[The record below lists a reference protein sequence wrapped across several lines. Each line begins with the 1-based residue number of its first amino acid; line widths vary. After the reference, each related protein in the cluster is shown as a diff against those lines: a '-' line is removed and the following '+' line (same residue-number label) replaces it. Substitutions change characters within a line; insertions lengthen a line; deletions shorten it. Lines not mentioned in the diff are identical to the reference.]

1 MKVQKTEEIQENK
14 MGTMPIPKLL
24 VTMALPMVLSM
35 LVQALYNVVDSLFV
49 AKASEDGFKALSLA
63 FPIQMLMIAMGAGTG
78 VGINALLSRSLGEKK
93 FEEAN
98 KAANNGLFLAF
109 CSYLVFAVFGIFG
122 SRLFFAS
129 QTDNQAIIE
138 NGTWYIAICTIFS
151 FGAMF
156 QMTLE
161 KLLQATGKSF
171 YSMITQAVGAV
182 LNMILD
188 PILIFGMFGFPKLG
202 VAGAAIATVIGQIV
216 AMLLAVYFNVKK
228 NTEIKLQIKGFRP
241 DGKVIKNI
249 YAVGVPAI
257 VMQAIGSVMVFGM
270 NKIFLSFSAQD
281 IVMAEGAVFVFG
293 AYYKVQSFIFM
304 PIFGLNNGMIPIL
317 AYNYGARYK
326 KRIIHTIKLSITVA
340 VCIMMIGLLVFQTS
354 SGALLRIFDA
364 TEEVIQI
371 GIPAFRIISLSFI
384 FAGFCIIIL
393 SVFQAF
399 GSGFLSLL
407 VSAVRQLVVLLP
419 AAFILAKVFG
429 LDYIWYSFPVA
440 EIVSVTLSAICLK
453 YLYNKKIKPLEN

>member
-1 MKVQKTEEIQENK
+1 METQKTEQIQENK

-24 VTMALPMVLSM
+24 VSMALPMVLSM
-35 LVQALYNVVDSLFV
+35 LVQALYNVVDSIFV

-63 FPIQMLMIAMGAGTG
+63 FPVQMLMIAMGAGTG

-109 CSYLVFAVFGIFG
+109 CSFLAFAVFGIFG
-122 SRLFFAS
+122 SRLFFTS

-138 NGTWYIAICTIFS
+138 SGTWYVAICTIFS
-151 FGAMF
+151 FGIMF

-161 KLLQATGKSF
+161 KLLQSTGKSF
-171 YSMITQAVGAV
+171 YSMITQLVGAI

-188 PILIFGMFGFPKLG
+188 PLLIFGMFGLPKLG

-228 NTEIKLQIKGFRP
+228 NTEIKLKLKGFRP
-241 DGKVIKNI
+241 DGRIIKSI
-249 YAVGVPAI
+249 YTVGVPAI
-257 VMQAIGSVMVFGM
+257 AMQAIGSVMVFGM
-270 NKIFLSFSAQD
+270 NKIFLAFSAED

-293 AYYKVQSFIFM
+293 AYFKVQSFIFM
-304 PIFGLNNGMIPIL
+304 PVFGLNNGMIPIL
-317 AYNYGARYK
+317 AYNYGARHK
-326 KRIIHTIKLSITVA
+326 KRIMDTIKLSVITA
-340 VCIMMIGLLVFQTS
+340 ICIMMIGLLLFQTS
-354 SGALLRIFDA
+354 SGALLKIFDA
-364 TEEVIQI
+364 TEEVVKI
-371 GIPAFRIISLSFI
+371 GVPAFRIISLSFI
-384 FAGFCIIIL
+384 FAGFCIVIL

-419 AAFILAKVFG
+419 VAFLLSKLMG
-429 LDYIWYSFPVA
+429 LSYVWFAFPVA
-440 EIVSVTLSAICLK
+440 EIVSVTLSVICLK
-453 YLYNKKIKPLEN
+453 YLYNKKIKNL

>member
-1 MKVQKTEEIQENK
+1 METEQIQENK

-35 LVQALYNVVDSLFV
+35 LVQALYNVVDSIFV

-63 FPIQMLMIAMGAGTG
+63 FPVQMLMIAVGAGTG
-78 VGINALLSRSLGEKK
+78 VGINALLSRFLGEKK

-98 KAANNGLFLAF
+98 KTANNGVFLAF
-109 CSYLVFAVFGIFG
+109 CSFLLFAVFGIFG

-138 NGTWYIAICTIFS
+138 NGTWYVAICTIFS
-151 FGAMF
+151 FGIMF

-161 KLLQATGKSF
+161 KLLQSTGKSF
-171 YSMITQAVGAV
+171 YSMITQLVGAV

-188 PILIFGMFGFPKLG
+188 PLLIFGLFGLPKLG

-228 NTEIKLQIKGFRP
+228 NTEIKLKLKGFRP
-241 DGKVIKNI
+241 DGKIIKSI
-249 YAVGVPAI
+249 YTVGVPAI
-257 VMQAIGSVMVFGM
+257 AMQAIGSVMVFGM
-270 NKIFLSFSAQD
+270 NKIFLAFSSED
-281 IVMAEGAVFVFG
+281 IKMAEGAVFVFG
-293 AYYKVQSFIFM
+293 AYFKVQSFIFM
-304 PIFGLNNGMIPIL
+304 PVFGLNNGMIPIL
-317 AYNYGARYK
+317 AYNYGARHK
-326 KRIIHTIKLSITVA
+326 KRITDTIKLSVLTA
-340 VCIMMIGLLVFQTS
+340 VCIMMIGLLLFQTS
-354 SGALLRIFDA
+354 SGALLGIFDA
-364 TEEVIQI
+364 TEEVIQM

-384 FAGFCIIIL
+384 FAGFCIVIL

-419 AAFILAKVFG
+419 VAFLLSKLFG
-429 LDYIWYSFPVA
+429 LSYVWFAFPVA
-440 EIVSVTLSAICLK
+440 EIASVTLSVICLK
-453 YLYNKKIKPLEN
+453 YLYNKKIKNL

>member
-1 MKVQKTEEIQENK
+1 METKNTENIQENK

-24 VTMALPMVLSM
+24 LTMALPMVLSM

-63 FPIQMLMIAMGAGTG
+63 FPVQMLMIAMGAGTG
-78 VGINALLSRSLGEKK
+78 VGINALLSRSLGEKNFK
-93 FEEAN
+93 EAD

-109 CSYLVFAVFGIFG
+109 CSYLLFAVFGIVG
-122 SRLFFAS
+122 SRFFFAT
-129 QTDNQAIIE
+129 QTNNQAIID

-161 KLLQATGKSF
+161 KLLQATGNSF

-182 LNMILD
+182 LNMMLD
-188 PILIFGMFGFPKLG
+188 PILIFGMFGLPKLG
-202 VAGAAIATVIGQIV
+202 VAGAAIATVIGQMT
-216 AMLLAVYFNVKK
+216 AMCLALYFNVKK
-228 NTEIKLQIKGFRP
+228 NKEIKLQIKGFRP
-241 DGKVIKNI
+241 DKKTIKNI
-249 YAVGVPAI
+249 YAVGIPAI

-270 NKIFLSFSAQD
+270 NKIFLSFSAED
-281 IVMAEGAVFVFG
+281 IAMAEGAVFVFG

-304 PIFGLNNGMIPIL
+304 PVFGLNNGMIPIL
-317 AYNYGARYK
+317 AYNYGARHK
-326 KRIIHTIKLSITVA
+326 KRIMDTIKLSVITA

-364 TEEVIQI
+364 AENVIQI
-371 GIPAFRIISLSFI
+371 GSPAFRIISLSFI

-399 GSGFLSLL
+399 GSGFLSLM
-407 VSAVRQLVVLLP
+407 VSAIRQLVVLLP
-419 AAFILAKVFG
+419 VAFILSKVFG
-429 LDYIWYSFPVA
+429 LSAVWFAFPIA
-440 EIVSVTLSAICLK
+440 EIASVTLSVICLK
-453 YLYNKKIKPLEN
+453 YLYNKKIKNL

>member
-1 MKVQKTEEIQENK
+1 METQKTEQIQENK
-14 MGTMPIPKLL
+14 MGMMPIPKLL
-24 VTMALPMVLSM
+24 VSMALPMVLSM
-35 LVQALYNVVDSLFV
+35 LVQALYNVVDSIFV

-63 FPIQMLMIAMGAGTG
+63 FPVQMLMIAMGAGTG

-109 CSYLVFAVFGIFG
+109 CSFLAFAVFGIFG
-122 SRLFFAS
+122 SRLFFTS

-138 NGTWYIAICTIFS
+138 NGTWYVAICTIFS
-151 FGAMF
+151 FGIMF

-161 KLLQATGKSF
+161 KLLQSTGKSF
-171 YSMITQAVGAV
+171 YSMITQLVGAV

-188 PILIFGMFGFPKLG
+188 PLLIFGMFGLPKLG

-228 NTEIKLQIKGFRP
+228 NTEIKLKLKGFRP
-241 DGKVIKNI
+241 DGRIIKSI
-249 YAVGVPAI
+249 YTVGVPAI
-257 VMQAIGSVMVFGM
+257 AMQAIGSVMVFGM
-270 NKIFLSFSAQD
+270 NKIFLAFSAED

-293 AYYKVQSFIFM
+293 AYFKVQSFIFM
-304 PIFGLNNGMIPIL
+304 PVFGLNNGMIPIL
-317 AYNYGARYK
+317 AYNYGARHK
-326 KRIIHTIKLSITVA
+326 KRIMDTIKLSVITA
-340 VCIMMIGLLVFQTS
+340 ICIMMVGLLLFQTS
-354 SGALLRIFDA
+354 SGTLLKIFDA
-364 TEEVIQI
+364 TEEVVKI
-371 GIPAFRIISLSFI
+371 GVPAFRIISLSFI
-384 FAGFCIIIL
+384 FAGFCIVIL

-419 AAFILAKVFG
+419 VAFLLSKLMG
-429 LDYIWYSFPVA
+429 LSYVWFAFPVA
-440 EIVSVTLSAICLK
+440 EIVSVTLSVICLK
-453 YLYNKKIKPLEN
+453 YLYNKKIKNL

>member
-1 MKVQKTEEIQENK
+1 METQKTEQIQENK

-24 VTMALPMVLSM
+24 VSMALPMVLSM
-35 LVQALYNVVDSLFV
+35 LVQALYNVVDSIFV

-63 FPIQMLMIAMGAGTG
+63 FPVQMLMIAMGAGTG

-109 CSYLVFAVFGIFG
+109 CSFLAFAVFGIFG
-122 SRLFFAS
+122 SRLFFTS

-138 NGTWYIAICTIFS
+138 NGTWYVAICTIFS
-151 FGAMF
+151 FGIMF

-161 KLLQATGKSF
+161 KLLQSTGKSF
-171 YSMITQAVGAV
+171 YSMITQLVGAV

-188 PILIFGMFGFPKLG
+188 PLLIFGMFGLPKLG

-228 NTEIKLQIKGFRP
+228 NTEIKLKLKGFRP
-241 DGKVIKNI
+241 DGRIIKSI
-249 YAVGVPAI
+249 YTVGVPAI
-257 VMQAIGSVMVFGM
+257 AMQAIGSVMVFGM
-270 NKIFLSFSAQD
+270 NKIFLAFSAED

-293 AYYKVQSFIFM
+293 AYFKVQSFIFM
-304 PIFGLNNGMIPIL
+304 PVFGLNNGMIPIL
-317 AYNYGARYK
+317 AYNYGARHK
-326 KRIIHTIKLSITVA
+326 KRIMDTIKLSVITA
-340 VCIMMIGLLVFQTS
+340 ICIMMVGLLLFQTS
-354 SGALLRIFDA
+354 SGTLLKIFDA
-364 TEEVIQI
+364 TEEVVKI
-371 GIPAFRIISLSFI
+371 GVPAFRIISLSFI
-384 FAGFCIIIL
+384 FAGFCIVIL

-419 AAFILAKVFG
+419 VAFLLSKLMG
-429 LDYIWYSFPVA
+429 LSYVWFAFPVA
-440 EIVSVTLSAICLK
+440 EIVSVTLSVICLK
-453 YLYNKKIKPLEN
+453 YLYNKKIKNL

>member
-1 MKVQKTEEIQENK
+1 METQKTEQIQENK

-35 LVQALYNVVDSLFV
+35 LVQALYNVVDSIFV

-63 FPIQMLMIAMGAGTG
+63 FPVQMLMIAMGAGTG

-109 CSYLVFAVFGIFG
+109 CSFLAFAVFGIFG
-122 SRLFFAS
+122 SRLFFTS

-138 NGTWYIAICTIFS
+138 SGTWYVAICTIFS
-151 FGAMF
+151 FGIMF

-161 KLLQATGKSF
+161 KLLQSTGKSF
-171 YSMITQAVGAV
+171 YSMITQLVGAV

-188 PILIFGMFGFPKLG
+188 PLLIFGMFGLPKLG

-228 NTEIKLQIKGFRP
+228 NTEIKLKLKGFRP
-241 DGKVIKNI
+241 DGRIIKSI
-249 YAVGVPAI
+249 YTVGVPAI
-257 VMQAIGSVMVFGM
+257 AMQAIGSVMVFGM
-270 NKIFLSFSAQD
+270 NKIFLAFSAED

-293 AYYKVQSFIFM
+293 AYFKVQSFIFM
-304 PIFGLNNGMIPIL
+304 PVFGLNNGMIPIL
-317 AYNYGARYK
+317 AYNYGARHK
-326 KRIIHTIKLSITVA
+326 KRIMDTIKLSVITA
-340 VCIMMIGLLVFQTS
+340 ICIMMVGLLLFQTS
-354 SGALLRIFDA
+354 SGTLLKIFDA
-364 TEEVIQI
+364 TEEVVKI
-371 GIPAFRIISLSFI
+371 GVPAFRIISLSFI
-384 FAGFCIIIL
+384 FAGFCIVIL

-419 AAFILAKVFG
+419 VAFLLSKVWG
-429 LDYIWYSFPVA
+429 LSYVWFAFPVA
-440 EIVSVTLSAICLK
+440 EIVSVTLSVICLK
-453 YLYNKKIKPLEN
+453 YLYNKKIKKL

>member
-1 MKVQKTEEIQENK
+1 METQKTEQIQENK

-24 VTMALPMVLSM
+24 VSMALPMVLSM
-35 LVQALYNVVDSLFV
+35 LVQALYNVVDSIFV

-63 FPIQMLMIAMGAGTG
+63 FPVQMLMIAMGAGTG

-109 CSYLVFAVFGIFG
+109 CSFLAFAVFGIFG
-122 SRLFFAS
+122 SRLFFTS

-138 NGTWYIAICTIFS
+138 NGTWYVAICTIFS
-151 FGAMF
+151 FGIMF

-161 KLLQATGKSF
+161 KLLQSTGKSF
-171 YSMITQAVGAV
+171 YSMITQLVGAV

-188 PILIFGMFGFPKLG
+188 PLLIFGMFGLPKLG

-228 NTEIKLQIKGFRP
+228 NTEIKLKLKGFRP
-241 DGKVIKNI
+241 DGRIIKSI
-249 YAVGVPAI
+249 YTVGVPAI
-257 VMQAIGSVMVFGM
+257 AMQAIGSVMVFGM
-270 NKIFLSFSAQD
+270 NKIFLAFSAED

-293 AYYKVQSFIFM
+293 AYFKVQSFIFM
-304 PIFGLNNGMIPIL
+304 PVFGLNNGMIPIL
-317 AYNYGARYK
+317 AYNYGARHK
-326 KRIIHTIKLSITVA
+326 KRIMDTIKLSVITA
-340 VCIMMIGLLVFQTS
+340 ICIMMVGLLLFQTS
-354 SGALLRIFDA
+354 SGTLLKIFDA
-364 TEEVIQI
+364 TEEVVKI
-371 GIPAFRIISLSFI
+371 GVPAFRIISISFI
-384 FAGFCIIIL
+384 FAGFCIVIL

-419 AAFILAKVFG
+419 VAFLLSKLMG
-429 LDYIWYSFPVA
+429 LSYVWFAFPVA
-440 EIVSVTLSAICLK
+440 EIVSVTLSVICLK
-453 YLYNKKIKPLEN
+453 YLYNKKIKNL